1 MTTRDREIA
10 IPRRLIV
17 TLEAYVAGGS
27 HKAGAYRLGISESTS
42 RQRVSEL
49 MRLIGAR
56 TAAEAVW
63 LLQKELRCELPL
75 EGCPLSHPS
84 QELGTRR

>member
-1 MTTRDREIA
+1 MTTRDRKIA

-27 HKAGAYRLGISESTS
+27 HKAGAHRLGISESTS
-42 RQRVSEL
+42 RQRVSQL
-49 MRLIGAR
+49 MRMLGAR

-63 LLQKELRCELPL
+63 LLRD
-75 EGCPLSHPS
+75 
-84 QELGTRR
+84 ELGR